1 MSSTAASARPQNI
14 TLGIALILTAALAIS
29 VQDVIF
35 KLFSSAMTLWQI
47 FALRGCIAV
56 PLLIAICWMQNPN
69 FADIFRQAV
78 NRWSLLR
85 AVFIPTTFLAFYGA
99 IPFLSLS
106 TLGAANYSAP
116 IFVTLLAAFAIR
128 EPVGPRGW
136 LGVLLGFVGV
146 LVLLRPGSDAFSFW
160 ALMPIIGAAF
170 YALGHIVTRARCQDI
185 PTAALALSTNIVMML
200 AGFVVSGLIIWL
212 APTGG
217 VFDAFPYVFG
227 QWSKIT
233 TSDALVLIVL
243 AAFAV
248 GNGMLLAGA
257 YQAAPPPT
265 VATFEYSYLVFV
277 AIWDIVFFAL
287 MPSAPSILGM
297 VMIVCAGL
305 LVIRR

>member
-1 MSSTAASARPQNI
+1 M
-14 TLGIALILTAALAIS
+14 
-29 VQDVIF
+29 
-35 KLFSSAMTLWQI
+35 
-47 FALRGCIAV
+47 
-56 PLLIAICWMQNPN
+56 
-69 FADIFRQAV
+69 
-78 NRWSLLR
+78 
-85 AVFIPTTFLAFYGA
+85 
-99 IPFLSLS
+99 
-106 TLGAANYSAP
+106 
-116 IFVTLLAAFAIR
+116 TLLAAFAIR

-136 LGVLLGFVGV
+136 LGVLLGFIGV

-185 PTAALALSTNIVMML
+185 PTAALALSTNIVMTL

-227 QWSKIT
+227 QWSAIA
-233 TSDALVLIVL
+233 TSDVLVLIVL

>member
-1 MSSTAASARPQNI
+1 MSGTETSARPQNI
-14 TLGIALILTAALAIS
+14 ALGITLIVAAALAIS

-35 KLFSSAMTLWQI
+35 KIFSSEMTLWQI
-47 FALRGCIAV
+47 FALRGCISV
-56 PLLIAICWMQNPN
+56 PLLVVICWIKTPR
-69 FADIFRQAV
+69 FADMLQLAL
-78 NRWSLLR
+78 NRWSVLR
-85 AVFIPTTFLAFYGA
+85 AVFISTTFLAFYGA

-116 IFVTLLAAFAIR
+116 IFVTLLAAFAIG
-128 EPVGPRGW
+128 EPVSRRGW

-160 ALMPIIGAAF
+160 ALMPVIGAAF
-170 YALGHIVTRARCQDI
+170 YALGHITTRAKCQDI
-185 PTAALALSTNIVMML
+185 PTAALALSTNIVMAL
-200 AGFVVSGLIIWL
+200 AGFVMSGLIFWL
-212 APTGG
+212 QPSGG
-217 VFDAFPYVFG
+217 AFDAFPYVFG
-227 QWSKIT
+227 QWSAIV
-233 TSDALVLIVL
+233 TSDVLILLVL

-287 MPSAPSILGM
+287 MPSAPSLLGM

>member
-85 AVFIPTTFLAFYGA
+85 AVFITTTFLAFYGA

-170 YALGHIVTRARCQDI
+170 YALAHIVTRARCQDDK
-185 PTAALALSTNIVMML
+185 TRQ
-200 AGFVVSGLIIWL
+200 VV
-212 APTGG
+212 
-217 VFDAFPYVFG
+217 VFR
-227 QWSKIT
+227 T
-233 TSDALVLIVL
+233 E
-243 AAFAV
+243 
-248 GNGMLLAGA
+248 
-257 YQAAPPPT
+257 T
-265 VATFEYSYLVFV
+265 VHH
-277 AIWDIVFFAL
+277 
-287 MPSAPSILGM
+287 PSAHTWANRL
-297 VMIVCAGL
+297 
-305 LVIRR
+305 

>member
-85 AVFIPTTFLAFYGA
+85 AVFITTTFLAFYGA

-227 QWSKIT
+227 QWSAIT

-277 AIWDIVFFAL
+277 AIWDIVFFTL

>member
-29 VQDVIF
+29 IQDVIF

-56 PLLIAICWMQNPN
+56 PLLIAMCWMQNPN
-69 FADIFRQAV
+69 LADVFRQAL
-78 NRWSLLR
+78 NRWPLLR
-85 AVFIPTTFLAFYGA
+85 ALFITTTFLAFYGA

-160 ALMPIIGAAF
+160 ALMPIVGAAF

-185 PTAALALSTNIVMML
+185 PAAALALSTNIVMTL
-200 AGFVVSGLIIWL
+200 AGFVVSALIIWM

-227 QWSKIT
+227 QWSVIT
-233 TSDALVLIVL
+233 TSDVLVLIVL